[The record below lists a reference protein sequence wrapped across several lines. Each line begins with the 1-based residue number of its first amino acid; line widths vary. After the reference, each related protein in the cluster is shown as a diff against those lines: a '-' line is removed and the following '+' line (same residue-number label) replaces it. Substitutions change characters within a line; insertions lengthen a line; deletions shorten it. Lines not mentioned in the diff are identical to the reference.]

1 MTVFESFPST
11 LIVFTCFLNFLSL
24 EYCIVY
30 PLTPFWVVHFKL
42 ISLERLILADVI
54 LACFG
59 KIKKSAE
66 HELKY
71 LISFPITL
79 TEPTPEYTLS
89 VRYKLL
95 LRQGVALSRCT
106 YKCFG

>member
-59 KIKKSAE
+59 KIGSI
-66 HELKY
+66 LY
-71 LISFPITL
+71 LG
-79 TEPTPEYTLS
+79 
-89 VRYKLL
+89 VRYSSFFIFCDISTK
-95 LRQGVALSRCT
+95 
-106 YKCFG
+106 K